1 MTDAPLEAR
10 ATITRYTAAQR
21 INHWIVALC
30 FILLALSG
38 LSMFDPGLFFLS
50 NLFGGG
56 EATRAI
62 HPWIGSVLLV
72 GFAVLFI
79 RFVSHNFPSW
89 DDLAWLLKINKVLAN
104 QEEGVPEVGRNNAG
118 QKFVFWS
125 MTWLILILFATGI
138 VIWDQYFFDYTTIEL
153 KRWAVL
159 IHSVAAIIAIT
170 VWIVHVYAALW
181 IRGSMDAM
189 LHGKVTPGWSF
200 RHHRKWL
207 RDLARNR

>member
-1 MTDAPLEAR
+1 MVMNE
-10 ATITRYTAAQR
+10 TITRYTAIQR
-21 INHWIVALC
+21 INHWLIALC
-30 FILLALSG
+30 FVLLTLSG
-38 LSMFDPGLFFLS
+38 LSMFDPGLFFLT

-72 GFAVLFI
+72 SFAILFI
-79 RFVSHNFPSW
+79 RFVAHNLPSR
-89 DDLAWLLKINKVLAN
+89 DDLAWLLKIDKVLTN
-104 QEEGVPEVGRNNAG
+104 QEEGIPEVGRNNAG

-125 MTWLILILFATGI
+125 MTGLILVLFATGI
-138 VIWDQYFFDYTTIEL
+138 VIWDQYFLAYTAIPS

-159 IHSVAAIIAIT
+159 IHSLAAFVAIA

-181 IRGSMDAM
+181 IKGSMGAM
-189 LHGKVTPGWSF
+189 LHGKVTPGWAF